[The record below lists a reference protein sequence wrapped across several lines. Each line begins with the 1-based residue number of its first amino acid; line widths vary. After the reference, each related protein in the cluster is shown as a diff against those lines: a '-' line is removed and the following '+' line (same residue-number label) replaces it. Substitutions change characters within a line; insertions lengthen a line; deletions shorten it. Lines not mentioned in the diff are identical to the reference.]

1 MKSLVQA
8 AKQAIRQLPGG
19 LMVKQ
24 LDKDDALKQGGAF
37 AALAGWSLIQ
47 ASAGTSDLQGPC
59 WIIAASVCDLIG

>member
-1 MKSLVQA
+1 MQV
-8 AKQAIRQLPGG
+8 AKQAIKQLPGG

-47 ASAGTSDLQGPC
+47 ASSN
-59 WIIAASVCDLIG
+59 S